1 VARLGDRGLPLAA
14 IFRVAVFVF
23 FRVGRDTENE
33 GRWLSPL
40 LVSRL
45 LAKPDPHTPYA
56 SPLFMLQA
64 EAVNVESEI
73 EMQN

>member
-1 VARLGDRGLPLAA
+1 
-14 IFRVAVFVF
+14 
-23 FRVGRDTENE
+23 
-33 GRWLSPL
+33 

-56 SPLFMLQA
+56 SPFFRLQA